1 VERRLPRRLA
11 AVLLL
16 ASSVTG
22 CDPHAPSRTF
32 ATRTSTAQPQA
43 GGALVEPP
51 VLASR
56 AGRLTVELDA
66 APGSFA
72 IGGEQ
77 FTGMLY
83 DGAYIPPVWRV
94 GAGDILTVTL
104 HNRLP
109 EMTNLHFHGME
120 APPGGNADNIF
131 VHVQPG
137 ASFTYSFTVPEH
149 PGLFWYHPHAHGRT
163 SAQIIGGM
171 SGAILVEGDEDYYPF
186 LAGLHA
192 RLLLLKH
199 IPHTQ
204 ADYEELVTVNGQ
216 VAPSISIRPGEVQL
230 WRVANIGADLFLKI
244 AVVGMPFYVV
254 ASDGHYLGHPTRM
267 DEVLLGPGGRIE
279 AAVVGGRSG
288 RYVFAST
295 SFVMEEGRPP
305 LPAHALGT
313 VVSEG
318 PAADVAAVASR
329 VEAETVDH
337 SRYIDVLRASPIA
350 RRRTMTFS
358 RTEDRS
364 KFFINQ
370 QQFDERRT
378 DVTVKLGDIE
388 EWTLVNADNQLH
400 NFHIHQTEF
409 LVTEIDGVPQR
420 MDSLYDTFTLPAAK
434 DGKPSTVRVVIPFTN
449 PAIVGRFVFHCH
461 VVKHEDKGMMQTIE
475 VVAPPA
481 SSPRRRRR

>member
-1 VERRLPRRLA
+1 MSRLPPWLA

-16 ASSVTG
+16 ASSVAG
-22 CDPHAPSRTF
+22 CDRQTPRNPAIGTAVAEPPSGAPLF
-32 ATRTSTAQPQA
+32 
-43 GGALVEPP
+43 EPP
-51 VLASR
+51 VLASG
-56 AGRLTVELDA
+56 AGRLTVDLDA
-66 APGSFA
+66 APGSFV

-77 FTGMLY
+77 FAGMLY

-94 GAGDILTVTL
+94 RPGDVLTVTL

-120 APPGGNADNIF
+120 APPSGNGDNIF

-163 SAQIIGGM
+163 SPQIIGGM
-171 SGAILVEGDEDYYPF
+171 SGAILVDGDERYYPF
-186 LAGLHA
+186 LAGMRE

-199 IPHTQ
+199 IPHPQ
-204 ADYEELVTVNGQ
+204 ADYQELVTVNGQ
-216 VAPSISIRPGEVQL
+216 LAPAISIRPGEAQL

-244 AVVGMPFYVV
+244 AVAGMPFYVV
-254 ASDGHYLGHPTRM
+254 ATDGHYLGHPTRM

-279 AAVVGGRSG
+279 AVVVGGPKG
-288 RYVFAST
+288 RYAFESIP
-295 SFVMEEGRPP
+295 FVMEQGRPP
-305 LPAHALGT
+305 LPRHALGT
-313 VVSEG
+313 VLSEG
-318 PAADVAAVASR
+318 PAADVDAVASR
-329 VEAETVDH
+329 VEGETVNQ
-337 SRYIDVLRASPIA
+337 SRYIDALRASPIA

-358 RTEDRS
+358 RTADRS

-370 QQFDERRT
+370 RQFDEART
-378 DVTVKLGDIE
+378 DVTVELGDIE

-409 LVTEIDGVPQR
+409 LVTEIDGAPQR
-420 MDSLYDTFTLPAAK
+420 MDSLYDTFALPAAK
-434 DGKPSTVRVVIPFTN
+434 DGKPSRVKVVIPFTN

-475 VVAPPA
+475 VVAL
-481 SSPRRRRR
+481 SPRRPRRRAR

>member
-1 VERRLPRRLA
+1 LV

-16 ASSVTG
+16 ASSVAG
-22 CDPHAPSRTF
+22 CDPSAPSRNL
-32 ATRTSTAQPQA
+32 ATSPSAAQPPA
-43 GGALVEPP
+43 GGALIDPS

-72 IGGEQ
+72 IGGQQ

-94 GAGDILTVTL
+94 RAGDILTVIL

-149 PGLFWYHPHAHGRT
+149 PGLFWYHPHAHGRS

-171 SGAILVEGDEDYYPF
+171 SGAILVEGDERYYPF
-186 LAGLHA
+186 LAGLRT

-204 ADYEELVTVNGQ
+204 ADYQELVTVNGQ
-216 VAPSISIRPGEVQL
+216 LAPTISIRPGEVQL

-244 AVVGMPFYVV
+244 AVAGMPFYVV
-254 ASDGHYLGHPTRM
+254 ATDGHYLGQPTRM
-267 DEVLLGPGGRIE
+267 DEVLLGPGARIE
-279 AAVVGGRSG
+279 ALVVGGTSG
-288 RYVFAST
+288 RYAFESVP
-295 SFVMEEGRPP
+295 FVMEQGRPP
-305 LPAHALGT
+305 LPGHALGT

-337 SRYIDVLRASPIA
+337 SRSIDALRASTIA
-350 RRRTMTFS
+350 RPRTMTFS
-358 RTEDRS
+358 RTVDRS

-370 QQFDERRT
+370 RQFDEHRT
-378 DVTVKLGDIE
+378 DVTVKLGDVE
-388 EWTLVNADNQLH
+388 EWTLVNVDNQLH

-409 LVTEIDGVPQR
+409 LVTEIDGAPQR
-420 MDSLYDTFTLPAAK
+420 MDSLYDTFTLPAAR
-434 DGKPSTVRVVIPFTN
+434 DGKPSTVKVVIPFTN

-475 VVAPPA
+475 VVALPA
-481 SSPRRRRR
+481 RSPRPRPR